1 MAVYK
6 ALNATTYVF
15 SQTLTVNE
23 DYTNPNRSFAPMLR
37 SAQFE
42 SGSDVYSVVYMD
54 RFYGKSSTVTDFGMY
69 VAPSSM
75 STSEKTYTGMGV
87 TLADGTIVYGINTT
101 DTSQAG
107 ITFASDK
114 ITKMPSGELTAVVA
128 HSGGVIEAITT
139 KIDGGELASS
149 GAFIYIYVPLNK
161 SDALLSIK
169 FTT

>member
-54 RFYGKSSTVTDFGMY
+54 RFFAKSSTVTDFGMY
-69 VAPSSM
+69 VSNDTA
-75 STSEKTYTGMGV
+75 SEKSYTGLGV

-107 ITFASDK
+107 ITFASRK
-114 ITKMPSGELTAVVA
+114 ITEMPSGKLTAVVA

-139 KIDGGELASS
+139 EINGDELASS
-149 GAFIYIYVPLNK
+149 GTFIYIYVPLNK

>member
-37 SAQFE
+37 SARFE

-54 RFYGKSSTVTDFGMY
+54 RFYAKSSTVTDFGMY
-69 VAPSSM
+69 VSGETA
-75 STSEKTYTGMGV
+75 SEKSYTGLGV

-101 DTSQAG
+101 DTSHAG
-107 ITFASDK
+107 ITFASRK
-114 ITKMPSGELTAVVA
+114 ITKMPSGKLTAVVA

-139 KIDGGELASS
+139 EINGDELASS
-149 GAFIYIYVPLNK
+149 GTFIYIYVPLNK